1 MNQQIAIRELSPQDF
16 LVLGINDIAYVKKAE
31 KAEKTEK
38 TEKTERDIF
47 EIHSADGT
55 VIATMASHDI
65 AFAAVRQNGL
75 EPLSV
80 H

>member
-1 MNQQIAIRELSPQDF
+1 MNQQVTFGELSQQDF
-16 LVLGINDIAYVKKAE
+16 LMLGINDIAYVKKE
-31 KAEKTEK
+31 T
-38 TEKTERDIF
+38 RDGSEVF
-47 EIHSADGT
+47 VIHSADGNAIT
-55 VIATMASHDI
+55 ALADHDV

>member
-1 MNQQIAIRELSPQDF
+1 MNQQVSIRELSPQDF
-16 LVLGINDIAYVKKAE
+16 LMLGINDIAYVKKGRQDD
-31 KAEKTEK
+31 
-38 TEKTERDIF
+38 RDVYV
-47 EIHSADGT
+47 IHSADGNAIT
-55 VIATMASHDI
+55 ALENHDT

>member
-1 MNQQIAIRELSPQDF
+1 MNQQVTFGELSTQDF
-16 LVLGINDIAYVKKAE
+16 LMLGINDIAYVKKGQHDGRE
-31 KAEKTEK
+31 V
-38 TEKTERDIF
+38 F
-47 EIHSADGT
+47 VIHSADGSEIT
-55 VIATMASHDI
+55 ALESHDI

>member
-1 MNQQIAIRELSPQDF
+1 MNQQVTIRVLSPQDF
-16 LVLGINDIAYVKKAE
+16 LMLGINDVAYVKKELQAE
-31 KAEKTEK
+31 REV
-38 TEKTERDIF
+38 F
-47 EIHSADGT
+47 VIHSADGNSIT
-55 VIATMASHDI
+55 AMNNHDV

>member
-1 MNQQIAIRELSPQDF
+1 MKQQIAYSELSPQDF
-16 LVLGINDIAYVKKAE
+16 QLLGINDIAYVKR
-31 KAEKTEK
+31 
-38 TEKTERDIF
+38 EREDGKDVF
-47 EIHSADGT
+47 MIHSADGSAIT
-55 VIATMASHDI
+55 ALADRDV

>member
-1 MNQQIAIRELSPQDF
+1 MKQQIAYSELSPQDF
-16 LVLGINDIAYVKKAE
+16 QLLGINDIAYVKK
-31 KAEKTEK
+31 
-38 TEKTERDIF
+38 EREDGKDVF
-47 EIHSADGT
+47 MIHSADGSAIT
-55 VIATMASHDI
+55 ALADFDV